1 MDKKVTIEE
10 LDVNNWLKICD
21 LSVSD
26 EQKSFFSVPNV
37 YWIGISRYEL
47 KNKLFAIKADNDYVG
62 LVGAGLY
69 EDGVV
74 GDIDPLMIDYHYQ
87 GKGYG
92 RAAMLLIIA
101 YMRENLGVPAVNIS
115 YRKANIG
122 AEKLYESLGFKV
134 FGGNET
140 NTWRTLNLTKE

>member
-1 MDKKVTIEE
+1 MNKKVTLEE

-26 EQKSFFSVPNV
+26 EQKEFFSIPSV

-47 KNKLFAIKADNDYVG
+47 KNKLFAIKADDDYVG
-62 LVGAGLY
+62 FIGAGFY
-69 EDGVV
+69 EDGVL
-74 GDIDPLMIDYHYQ
+74 GDIDPIMIDYHYQ

-92 RAAMLLIIA
+92 KAAMLLIID
-101 YMRENLGVPAVNIS
+101 YMRNILEVPAINIS
-115 YRKANIG
+115 YRKENTV
-122 AEKLYESLGFKV
+122 AEKLYESFGFKV

-140 NTWRTLNLTKE
+140 NTWRTLKLDK